1 MNQAC
6 WSLAEYHF
14 APDHPTADGHFP
26 GNPIIPG
33 ALLLDRVLRA
43 AAPNGTGEVRVAKFL
58 HPVRPGDHIQIRW
71 RVLESGDTAFECR
84 LADGVAALSGSL
96 TA

>member
-1 MNQAC
+1 MSEVS
-6 WSLAEYHF
+6 WSTADYHF
-14 APDHPTADGHFP
+14 TADHPTAAGHFP

-33 ALLLDRVLRA
+33 ALLLDLVLRA
-43 AAPNGTGEVRVAKFL
+43 AVPDGTGEVRAAKFL
-58 HPVRPGDHIQIRW
+58 HPVRPGDRIQIRW
-71 RVLESGDTAFECR
+71 RRLDSGDTAFECR